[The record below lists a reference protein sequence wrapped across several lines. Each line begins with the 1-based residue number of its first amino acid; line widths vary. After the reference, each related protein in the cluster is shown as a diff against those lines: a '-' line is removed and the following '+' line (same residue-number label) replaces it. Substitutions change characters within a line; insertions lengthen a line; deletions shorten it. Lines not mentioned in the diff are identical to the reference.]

1 MKESMIKDKLMK
13 YLVENKLIQD
23 SQHGFVPGKSCTTY
37 LVELFDYVTKAK
49 HDEQPVDIFYFLYLD
64 GVS

>member
-1 MKESMIKDKLMK
+1 MKESMIKVKLMK
-13 YLVENKLIQD
+13 HLVEKKLIQD
-23 SQHGFVPGKSCTTY
+23 SQHRFVLGKSCTTY
-37 LVELFDYVTKAK
+37 LVELIDYVTKAT